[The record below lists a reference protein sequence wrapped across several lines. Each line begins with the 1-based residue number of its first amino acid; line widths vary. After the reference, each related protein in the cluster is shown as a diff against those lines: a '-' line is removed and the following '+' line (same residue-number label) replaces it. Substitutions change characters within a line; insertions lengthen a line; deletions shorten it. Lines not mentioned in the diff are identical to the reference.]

1 MAWTQKADL
10 KGTSGDAG
18 ADGAAGTQWFVAA
31 SAPTEEPGATA
42 VAAAVTGDYYLDST
56 TGHLYVL
63 EA

>member
-10 KGTSGDAG
+10 KGTAGDPG
-18 ADGAAGTQWFVAA
+18 EDGAAGTQWFVAA

-56 TGHLYVL
+56 TGHL
-63 EA
+63 